1 MDVAIYVED
10 QQSAQNISGFLTTVG
25 KLPDGYQFRVVELS
39 KNGKSGENV
48 PIEVFRALMQKP
60 GTTLPLMMVDG
71 HATVTGRLPTP
82 FEILSLLPEDGR
94 PAVITS
100 AKSAVEFAGDKRF
113 HISLNVS
120 NLEASIPFYETFFG
134 AKPSKIKPKYAKF
147 ELSDPPINFTL
158 NEREFDKP
166 KKEGPVGHFGW
177 QVKSSGRV
185 AQAKARFV
193 AAGFH
198 VEEET
203 ETACCFAVQSKIWV
217 ADPDLNKWEVYVVT
231 EAESE
236 AGCGPDCIC
245 LICYKEM
252 KASTVTNPATVS

>member
-10 QQSAQNISGFLTTVG
+10 PQAARSVSGLLSSVG
-25 KLPDGYQFRVVELS
+25 KLPDGYNFRVVEL
-39 KNGKSGENV
+39 NNNNNV
-48 PIEVFRALMQKP
+48 PIEVLRTLMQRP
-60 GTTLPLMMVDG
+60 GTSLPLTVIDG
-71 HATVTGRLPTP
+71 APTIAGRLPTP
-82 FEILSLLPEDGR
+82 YEILSLLPDDGTR

-100 AKSAVEFAGDKRF
+100 AKSAVDFAGEKRF

-120 NLEASIPFYETFFG
+120 NLEASLPFYETFFDTK
-134 AKPSKIKPKYAKF
+134 ASKVRPKYAKF

-158 NEREFDKP
+158 NEREFDKA

-198 VEEET
+198 VEEEM

-245 LICYKEM
+245 LICYKDM
-252 KASTVTNPATVS
+252 KASTVKS